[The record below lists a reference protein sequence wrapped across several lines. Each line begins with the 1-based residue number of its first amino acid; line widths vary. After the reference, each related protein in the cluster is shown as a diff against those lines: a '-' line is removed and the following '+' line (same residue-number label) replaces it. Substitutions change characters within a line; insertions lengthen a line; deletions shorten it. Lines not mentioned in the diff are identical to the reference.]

1 MTKRRAAPT
10 KYRAVPTKV
19 DGIRF
24 ASKKEARR
32 YAELLLL
39 QKAGHIADLALQP
52 RIKCTMNGVHICD
65 YVADFFYYDRRIS
78 TRGMVYEDCKGYK
91 TPVYKLKKKL
101 VLALTGIEI
110 TET

>member
-32 YAELLLL
+32 YAELKLL
-39 QKAGHIADLALQP
+39 QKAGHITDLKLQP
-52 RIKCTMNGVHICD
+52 KIRCMTAGTHICD
-65 YVADFFYYDRRIS
+65 YVADFFYYDRRKEGG
-78 TRGMVYEDCKGYK
+78 RMVYEDAKGYK